1 MPDEEYSI
9 MSKGIVKKE
18 MVDEAVACPCSPPAP
33 APRAHPSPAPIPRI
47 YGCVARAWRP
57 NLRPR
62 GVYFLLEASTGKQW
76 GSLVRAN
83 SWPSSCTRL
92 SSLHGSRSP

>member
-33 APRAHPSPAPIPRI
+33 APRAHPSPAPIPRT

-62 GVYFLLEASTGKQW
+62 EVYLLLKASTGKQW
-76 GSLVRAN
+76 GSAGAGQFLAQLMH
-83 SWPSSCTRL
+83 PPALT
-92 SSLHGSRSP
+92 SRSP